1 MTSDNKPDEPKEPP
15 KISFNLETE
24 KKPDA
29 PGGEPDQAKDTPSAE
44 PRSAV
49 SPATPPPKLRIKLPT
64 DLTKKTEAERPES
77 TETPDSQQDK
87 PQPANQEKPVIKL
100 GGGFGKVIEEADQKP
115 SKSPSA
121 EDKPKTPEPEAPK
134 AEEKDEAE
142 PHKPVIKLGGEP
154 EKPAEDKA
162 EAPEPEAPKAEEK
175 DEAEPHKP
183 VIKLGGEPEKPAE
196 DKAEAPEPEA
206 PKAKEQDEGEPQA
219 EPPKPGSSAP
229 TIGQR
234 IKQQTIKIDDLQ
246 EESLEDLYKAALN
259 ATQRVVLDSQQ
270 KKATSQINKDGEA
283 STQEAAAEGGKE
295 KTSTARVDLQEMLAD
310 KKDRPE
316 SSKSKTIAISEDQG
330 EPPASESEAP
340 TVKLKRTP
348 TAETEEEEEEETV
361 IPGADKSATAR
372 IDLPP
377 EVTSSAPPTQRKTI
391 RIKRPE
397 AGATGGPRKLNI
409 ARTSGGGAKPAAG
422 KKPSAPD
429 IKIEDTGDDV
439 HPAFA
444 AVALVAVLV
453 AMVLVYV
460 LVATLYPGVPF
471 I

>member
-121 EDKPKTPEPEAPK
+121 EDKPKT
-134 AEEKDEAE
+134 
-142 PHKPVIKLGGEP
+142 
-154 EKPAEDKA
+154 
-162 EAPEPEAPKAEEK
+162 PEPEAPKAEEK